1 MPWWPNVEIPGGAV
15 RHTIWP
21 NAAAFSR
28 HVVFASQEH
37 AYCAALA
44 AELDAGGWRIDES
57 PDGSGRCVLS
67 ILDDGADWKGL
78 FCWDKQERI
87 LIWLS
92 HIWARK
98 EGSGEEG
105 RLRSLQ
111 ELREEWEH
119 SDLFQHVAEEVLCLR
134 S

>member
-15 RHTIWP
+15 RHTIGP

-78 FCWDKQERI
+78 FCWDGLKTVLVWHSHVKARAKGESEDGVKRI
-87 LIWLS
+87 LS
-92 HIWARK
+92 YVKHA
-98 EGSGEEG
+98 
-105 RLRSLQ
+105 
-111 ELREEWEH
+111 
-119 SDLFQHVAEEVLCLR
+119 
-134 S
+134 